1 MSSEPSL
8 FWRMK
13 YLAAIVVFAI
23 LVLKRQ
29 EDQMNLQPPV
39 AKKKTY
45 TQQIQDQKIVDDY
58 FWLRDA
64 KWPHKVEDK
73 EVIEY
78 LQAEN
83 SYAENVFFKKFK
95 DQENALFTE
104 LKSRIKEEDKSSEI
118 KKEHYYYYTRNLEG
132 KDYELY
138 CRRNGAQGAEEVMLD
153 VNQLAEGKK
162 YTKIGYTAISPKQD
176 LLLYTIDHKGD
187 ESYQIKI
194 LQLAQNNYLPD
205 SLENISGK
213 VVWHEKLDGFFY
225 TEINEN
231 LRPTKVFFYQFAT
244 KTPRLI
250 FEEKN
255 PLYILRLNKT
265 ASRKYLMI
273 ESGGAQENEIYL
285 LDFDDPNLELA
296 LFKARQEKVLYNLEH
311 NGDKFYIHTNDQGAN
326 FRLATTSANNYAT
339 SRWDDFVSSDKQRYL
354 ESFSITQKYLIL
366 NYIHQALPEIEIIR
380 LNDNKKQK
388 LQFND
393 SVYTA
398 SGYSTNFY
406 EDDIRINYSSLAC
419 PQTIYQYNYDENELK
434 ILKVKEICGEF
445 NPDEYQ
451 TERVWT
457 QSDDVEVPVSLLYK
471 KSLMKGDGSNPLY
484 LYGYGSY
491 GIAIP
496 PVFRSNILSLVDR
509 GFIFAIAH
517 IRGGDDLGYH
527 WYEEAKFLNKKRTFD
542 DFLAVSQDLI
552 EKKYTSEGQI
562 AIAGGS
568 AGGMLIG
575 NVINQR
581 PELYKAAVAHVP
593 FVDVLNTMLDESLPL
608 TPGEFKEW
616 GNPKDP
622 AFFQYIKSYSPYDNV
637 NTQNYPNI
645 FATCSLYDPRVGYF
659 EPAKWVAKLRAHKT
673 DNNLLL
679 LKTDMDSG
687 HFGASGRFDY
697 LREVAQEYLF
707 ILKVF
712 GIKI

>member
-1 MSSEPSL
+1 MSNETSL

-29 EDQMNLQPPV
+29 EDQMSPQPPV
-39 AKKKTY
+39 AKKKLY

-64 KWPHKVEDK
+64 KWPHKVDDK

-83 SYAENVFFKKFK
+83 SYAENIFFKKFK
-95 DQENALFTE
+95 DQEDALFTE

-162 YTKIGYTAISPKQD
+162 YTKVGYTAISPKQD

-194 LQLAQNNYLPD
+194 LSLVQNNYLAD
-205 SLENISGK
+205 SLEKISGK
-213 VVWHEKLDGFFY
+213 VIWHEKLDGFFY

-231 LRPTKVFFYQFAT
+231 LRPTKVFFYQLST
-244 KTPRLI
+244 KTSKLI

-255 PLYILRLNKT
+255 PLYILSLNKT

-273 ESGGAQENEIYL
+273 ESGGAQENEVYL
-285 LDFDDPNLELA
+285 LDFDDANLEPV

-311 NGDKFYIHTNDQGAN
+311 NKDKFYIHTNDQGAN
-326 FRLATTSANNYAT
+326 FRLAVTLENNYAT
-339 SRWDDFVSSDKQRYL
+339 AKWSDFIVLDKQRYL
-354 ESFSITQKYLIL
+354 ESFSITKKYLIL
-366 NYIHQALPEIEIIR
+366 NYLHQALPEIEIIS
-380 LNDNKKQK
+380 LDDNKKQK
-388 LQFND
+388 LQFPDN
-393 SVYTA
+393 VYTA
-398 SGYSTNFY
+398 SGYCANFD
-406 EDDIRINYSSLAC
+406 EDDIRINYSSLSR

-434 ILKVKEICGEF
+434 VLKVKEICGEF

-451 TERVWT
+451 TERIWT

-471 KSLMKGDGSNPLY
+471 KSLMKGDASNPVY

-509 GFIFAIAH
+509 GFVFAIAH
-517 IRGGDDLGYH
+517 IRGGDDLGYQ

-552 EKKYTSEGQI
+552 EKKYTSKGQI

-581 PELYKAAVAHVP
+581 PDLYKAAVAHVP

-637 NTQNYPNI
+637 NKQNYPNI

-712 GIKI
+712 GINV